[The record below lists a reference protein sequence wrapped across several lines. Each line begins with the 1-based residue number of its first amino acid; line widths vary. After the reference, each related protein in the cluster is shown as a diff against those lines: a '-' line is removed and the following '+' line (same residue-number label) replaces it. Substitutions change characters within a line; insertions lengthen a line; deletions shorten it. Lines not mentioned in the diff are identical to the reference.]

1 MFGRIKAKR
10 QKKENQRQAED
21 LKKQQ
26 DQFSEG
32 AKAREAQESADMEK
46 KASEKAQKSKEE
58 RNIARKEGQEYM
70 DEFFSRPQE
79 GLTPDQKRSMQFEA
93 KKQIQRGE
101 QAAQRKLLGNQGMR
115 GITGRSGVA
124 YAQQRD
130 LNRQAQ
136 EAQGAAQRDVNK
148 YDYDLALKK
157 QAAKFSG
164 EQGEAS
170 QAALDKQ
177 LALDELR
184 LENERKRQR
193 QLEDQYYQQ
202 FTRV

>member
-1 MFGRIKAKR
+1 MFGHIKARR

-32 AKAREAQESADMEK
+32 TKAREAQESADMEK

-58 RNIARKEGQEYM
+58 RGIARKEGQEYM

-101 QAAQRKLLGNQGMR
+101 QSAQRKLLGNQGMR
-115 GITGRSGVA
+115 GVTGKSGVA

-130 LNRQAQ
+130 LQRQSS
-136 EAQGAAQRDVNK
+136 ELQGAAQRDVNK
-148 YDYDLALKK
+148 YDYDLAMKK

-164 EQGEAS
+164 EQGEAA
-170 QAALDKQ
+170 QASIDKQ

>member
-1 MFGRIKAKR
+1 MFGHIKAKR
-10 QKKENQRQAED
+10 QKKKNKQAAED
-21 LKKQQ
+21 LKRQQ
-26 DQFSEG
+26 DQFSE
-32 AKAREAQESADMEK
+32 ATKAREAQESADMEK
-46 KASEKAQKSKEE
+46 RADEKAQKSKEE
-58 RNIARKEGQEYM
+58 RGVARKEGEEYM
-70 DEFFSRPQE
+70 NEFFSKPQE

-101 QAAQRKLLGNQGMR
+101 QAAQRKMLGNQGMR
-115 GITGRSGVA
+115 GITGKSGVA

-136 EAQGAAQRDVNK
+136 EAHGAANRDISK
-148 YDYDLALKK
+148 YDYDVALKK
-157 QAAKFSG
+157 QAAKYSG
-164 EQGEAS
+164 IQGEAAQS
-170 QAALDKQ
+170 QLDKQ
-177 LALDELR
+177 MALDELK

>member
-32 AKAREAQESADMEK
+32 AKAREAQESAEMET

-79 GLTPDQKRSMQFEA
+79 GLTPEQKRSMQFEA

>member
-1 MFGRIKAKR
+1 MFGHIKAKR
-10 QKKENQRQAED
+10 QKKKNKQVAED
-21 LKKQQ
+21 LKRQQ

-32 AKAREAQESADMEK
+32 ARAREAQEREDIEK
-46 KASEKAQKSKEE
+46 RASESAQKSKEE
-58 RNIARKEGQEYM
+58 RKLARKEGEEYVN
-70 DEFFSRPQE
+70 EFFSRPQE
-79 GLTPDQKRSMQFEA
+79 GLTPEQKRTMQYEA

-101 QAAQRKLLGNQGMR
+101 QAAQRKLLGNQGIR
-115 GITGRSGVA
+115 GITGKSGVA

-130 LNRQAQ
+130 LARQAQ
-136 EAQGAAQRDVNK
+136 EAQGAAQRDISK
-148 YDYDLALKK
+148 YDYDVALKK

-164 EQGEAS
+164 AQGEAA
-170 QAALDKQ
+170 QAQLDKQ
-177 LALDELR
+177 IALDELR